1 MSEIHINSRQ
11 ITTCTAGLFSS
22 VLSAAR
28 TSVTADEEAIKQA
41 RLLTDALRTTVGDAN
56 TTRRLAT
63 QFANLALL
71 LVEEGDFDQEFR
83 RMVYMNFYQATQSTR
98 GQFGEASGSSSSAAM
113 KTWMWVLYMA
123 TDYENK
129 SVAKSKHPIIG
140 YNAGVRPRLSNQGKI
155 DNPNELIAFP
165 HDTAIGSLVQ
175 LTDDNRPLGNLMLFG
190 RRIWYEGYLS
200 RWNEVPALMS
210 AERRSHLL
218 EDMAQV
224 LDSNFRTTCTHQF
237 IRRYI
242 DMLRGKLVI
251 KAGVPLD
258 WPQASDLLR
267 LLNENDKNKHADA
280 NTINTAFPTIEDS
293 VAKKIARVL
302 QTQSDTGIFT
312 ECISKAAYSNKT
324 QPKYWPQSAFLA
336 HYIFAMIFRIDSFG
350 HLWQSRRSF
359 KSQNWSWRF
368 GSRNFWVLG
377 RIHRYWTKN
386 SRNCIR
392 LQNCEIANN
401 R

>member
-1 MSEIHINSRQ
+1 MHPDWRPKKSVRYELLTDVKIDKVATSPITKKPPKRKTKQQKAKTSRESLNEAANAPPRQRRSQKLSIKNGGGDMSEIHINSRQ

-41 RLLTDALRTTVGDAN
+41 RLLTDALRTIVGDAN

-83 RMVYMNFYQATQSTR
+83 RMVYMNFYQATRSTR

-129 SVAKSKHPIIG
+129 SVAKNKHPIIG
-140 YNAGVRPRLSNQGKI
+140 YNAGVRPRSSNQGKI

-190 RRIWYEGYLS
+190 RRI
-200 RWNEVPALMS
+200 
-210 AERRSHLL
+210 
-218 EDMAQV
+218 
-224 LDSNFRTTCTHQF
+224 
-237 IRRYI
+237 
-242 DMLRGKLVI
+242 
-251 KAGVPLD
+251 
-258 WPQASDLLR
+258 
-267 LLNENDKNKHADA
+267 
-280 NTINTAFPTIEDS
+280 
-293 VAKKIARVL
+293 
-302 QTQSDTGIFT
+302 
-312 ECISKAAYSNKT
+312 
-324 QPKYWPQSAFLA
+324 
-336 HYIFAMIFRIDSFG
+336 
-350 HLWQSRRSF
+350 
-359 KSQNWSWRF
+359 
-368 GSRNFWVLG
+368 
-377 RIHRYWTKN
+377 
-386 SRNCIR
+386 
-392 LQNCEIANN
+392 
-401 R
+401 

>member
-1 MSEIHINSRQ
+1 MHPDWRSKKSVRYELLTDVKIDKVATSPITKKPPKRKTKQQKAKTSRESLNEAANAPPRQRRSQKLSIKNGGGDMSEIHINSRQ

-28 TSVTADEEAIKQA
+28 TSVTADEKAIKQA

-83 RMVYMNFYQATQSTR
+83 RMVYMNFYQATRSTR

-129 SVAKSKHPIIG
+129 SVAKNKHPIIG
-140 YNAGVRPRLSNQGKI
+140 YNAGVRPRSSNQGKI

-190 RRIWYEGYLS
+190 RRI
-200 RWNEVPALMS
+200 
-210 AERRSHLL
+210 
-218 EDMAQV
+218 
-224 LDSNFRTTCTHQF
+224 
-237 IRRYI
+237 
-242 DMLRGKLVI
+242 
-251 KAGVPLD
+251 
-258 WPQASDLLR
+258 
-267 LLNENDKNKHADA
+267 
-280 NTINTAFPTIEDS
+280 
-293 VAKKIARVL
+293 
-302 QTQSDTGIFT
+302 
-312 ECISKAAYSNKT
+312 
-324 QPKYWPQSAFLA
+324 
-336 HYIFAMIFRIDSFG
+336 
-350 HLWQSRRSF
+350 
-359 KSQNWSWRF
+359 
-368 GSRNFWVLG
+368 
-377 RIHRYWTKN
+377 
-386 SRNCIR
+386 
-392 LQNCEIANN
+392 
-401 R
+401 